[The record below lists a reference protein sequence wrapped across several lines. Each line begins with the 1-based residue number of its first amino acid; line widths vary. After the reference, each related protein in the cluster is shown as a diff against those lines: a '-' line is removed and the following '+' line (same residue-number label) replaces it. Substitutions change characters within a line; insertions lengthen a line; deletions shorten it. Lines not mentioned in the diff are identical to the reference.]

1 MPQSLSRIVVHLV
14 FSTKDRLPTI
24 ASSVRTELHAYL
36 GSTVRELGCE
46 GVHVGGTVDHVHVAL
61 RLPRT
66 VAIAKVVEEAKKSS
80 SKWMKAQAPQFQRFE
95 WQRGYASI
103 SVGPTDEPALLAY
116 IENQE
121 EHHRNR
127 TFQEEVL
134 AFFKKYGMR
143 YDERYVWD

>member
-1 MPQSLSRIVVHLV
+1 MIVVHLV
-14 FSTKDRLPTI
+14 FSTKDRLATI
-24 ASSVRTELHAYL
+24 APSVREALHSYL
-36 GSTVRELGCE
+36 AVIMRDLGCE
-46 GVHVGGTVDHVHVAL
+46 GVHAGGTADHVHIAL

-66 VAIAKVVEEAKKSS
+66 VAIAKIVEEAKTSS
-80 SKWMKAQAPQFQRFE
+80 SKWMKAQAQQFRNFE
-95 WQRGYASI
+95 WQRGYAAI
-103 SVGPTDEPALLAY
+103 SVGPTDEPALLEY
-116 IENQE
+116 IANQE